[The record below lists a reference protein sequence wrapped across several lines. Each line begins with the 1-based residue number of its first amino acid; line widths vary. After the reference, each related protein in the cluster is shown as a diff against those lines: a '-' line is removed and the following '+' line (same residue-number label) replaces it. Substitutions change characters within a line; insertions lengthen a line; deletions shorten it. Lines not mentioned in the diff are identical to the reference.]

1 MPCGNL
7 VTKHLQE
14 VLMQRRR
21 LLFLTSLAPLAL
33 LTSRRLKAFNL
44 ESEQP
49 IDYREKADRLNQLA
63 AGIHTVADARL
74 LVDFVANLFSKE
86 LPPSAINNNMRA
98 KVAEAEFAAATDS
111 QRLIPEQRVAE
122 AWNAYALTI
131 GTPPERQVTVAEIHN
146 VRDAFFATANLS
158 WTRGGRNIW
167 AVPAIY
173 ATEKGELAGGC
184 RAIEAARILW
194 DLANMP
200 GNLESARVRVSH
212 GLLFSD
218 TLRETEARSVG
229 TTQARGFISAGP
241 GRRNPVEDAER
252 DYVTRKGMRA
262 FRKAVVTMLDQ
273 TLG

>member
-98 KVAEAEFAAATDS
+98 K
-111 QRLIPEQRVAE
+111 QRVAE